1 MTNFTSSYGKK
12 DATDASGYK
21 WGVLVMDKSRL
32 CFGDVFDSND
42 ARPIHLKEA
51 VAIINTIQLLF
62 DDLKNY
68 RVDAFVDNE
77 ALKCN
82 IDLKVQYIATKDN
95 PADKI
100 SHSLSLQECQLSEDK
115 WNLIQSKSAFHL
127 WHPDRNHFEKGSIG
141 VFMPRWKA
149 EETHKKTHEE
159 VASISKRPFPEQM
172 NWFEEK
178 RRYNMLHLDDDEC
191 KLMRERKPKNNR

>member
-1 MTNFTSSYGKK
+1 MHTMKILINRLEDLQAERNSLEK
-12 DATDASGYK
+12 DMELKAK
-21 WGVLVMDKSRL
+21 RL
-32 CFGDVFDSND
+32 ISVQKDIKNI
-42 ARPIHLKEA
+42 RN
-51 VAIINTIQLLF
+51 INGI
-62 DDLKNY
+62 
-68 RVDAFVDNE
+68 E
-77 ALKCN
+77 
-82 IDLKVQYIATKDN
+82 
-95 PADKI
+95 
-100 SHSLSLQECQLSEDK
+100 S
-115 WNLIQSKSAFHL
+115 SAFHL